1 MSGSEEHDS
10 PQQIIL
16 TDVAVIFCWR
26 SRRMKSQWQEVGEAG
41 GGEDLVGPVS
51 SRGRESSQVKM
62 TTMTRIETE
71 SPDCKKVTV

>member
-1 MSGSEEHDS
+1 
-10 PQQIIL
+10 
-16 TDVAVIFCWR
+16 
-26 SRRMKSQWQEVGEAG
+26 MKSQWQEVGEAG